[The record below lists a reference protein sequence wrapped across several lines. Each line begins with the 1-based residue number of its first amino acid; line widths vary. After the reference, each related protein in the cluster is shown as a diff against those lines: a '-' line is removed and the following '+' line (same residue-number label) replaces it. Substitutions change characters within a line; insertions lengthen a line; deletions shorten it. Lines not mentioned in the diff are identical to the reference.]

1 MLRCITK
8 TRSEASVYA
17 KKALAEL
24 DQMLSHFE
32 AFGND
37 VTVHLVPGL
46 LYSVTHFRG
55 AIIQVA
61 REMRK
66 NRRKQLEV
74 LAAGGR
80 YDSLVLL
87 FFSLINFCSS

>member
-8 TRSEASVYA
+8 TKSEASVYA

-24 DQMLSHFE
+24 DQMLNHFE

-80 YDSLVLL
+80 YDSLV
-87 FFSLINFCSS
+87 